1 DKTIADKVDP
11 AIPGKTKVEDPSNLT
26 KDEKDK
32 VKEAIEKANKDK
44 FPQGTKVEIGKDGS
58 ATITYPDGS
67 KDTIKGSDLVEKIS
81 DAPTRPSKQDK
92 PAKNLPK
99 AGIESEAMMMAAAAL
114 STLGGLYVS
123 KKKKEDEE

>member
-1 DKTIADKVDP
+1 MSTRP
-11 AIPGKTKVEDPSNLT
+11 KVEDPSNLT

-32 VKEAIEKANKDK
+32 VKDSIEKANKDK